1 MTYAINRRRVAKPLP
16 KFWRP
21 KLAPVA
27 QLDAKIIHNDLVTR
41 FTDGTANVEDLWD
54 WMETGFTY
62 SQMMRLLALDGSE
75 FTPEAEAAIVLQL
88 DAYPA
93 ICERLRKT
101 GRVGLTGPELKI
113 ARDAAEVMDGL
124 IDMDRNGIAQQAA
137 QWSIDQMAKIRR
149 AAAR

>member
-1 MTYAINRRRVAKPLP
+1 MTHAVHHRRPVKPLP

-21 KLAPVA
+21 KLAPVV
-27 QLDAKIIHNDLVTR
+27 QLDAKIIHHDLVTR

-62 SQMMRLLALDGSE
+62 SQMMRLLAEDGTE
-75 FTPEAEAAIVLQL
+75 FTAEAETAIVLQL
-88 DAYPA
+88 DMYPA

-101 GRVGLTGPELKI
+101 GRIGMTGTELKI
-113 ARDAAEVMDGL
+113 ARDAAQVMDGL
-124 IDMDRNGIAQQAA
+124 IDMDRHGIAERAA

-149 AAAR
+149 AASR